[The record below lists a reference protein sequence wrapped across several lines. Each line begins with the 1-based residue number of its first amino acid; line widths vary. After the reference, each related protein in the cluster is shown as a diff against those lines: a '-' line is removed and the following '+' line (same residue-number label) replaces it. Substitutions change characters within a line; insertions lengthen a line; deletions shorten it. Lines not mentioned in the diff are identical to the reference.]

1 MDYRPRHMPITH
13 HDLYTT
19 PYIEYAAEGLTGRT
33 RVRRTAY
40 AIIYSLAPASGR
52 AWGRALEGL
61 FDTSFFTPFFTWD
74 LL

>member
-40 AIIYSLAPASGR
+40 DSETKDSTV
-52 AWGRALEGL
+52 
-61 FDTSFFTPFFTWD
+61 TS
-74 LL
+74 

>member
-1 MDYRPRHMPITH
+1 MPITH

-40 AIIYSLAPASGR
+40 AIIYSFERGIEDHHHPRRWLGYR
-52 AWGRALEGL
+52 NKKKMGV
-61 FDTSFFTPFFTWD
+61 
-74 LL
+74 